1 MNAVTVNDDGLVL
14 RLYIQP
20 KASRDSIVGLHGDEV
35 KVAITAPPV
44 DGQANSHLVKFLGKQ
59 FRVAKSQVVIEKG
72 ELGRHKQIKIINPQQ
87 IPPEIAACGKS
98 DRFTGNCRRLWSGGR
113 CAWRRAGHLLRALFR

>member
-1 MNAVTVNDDGLVL
+1 MVFAVSAVSKTVDGLVL

-20 KASRDSIVGLHGDEV
+20 KASHDSIIGLHGDEL

-44 DGQANSHLVKFLGKQ
+44 DGQANAHLVKYLAKQ

-72 ELGRHKQIKIINPQQ
+72 ELGRHKQIKIIEPQQ
-87 IPPEIAACGKS
+87 IPTEVAAVT
-98 DRFTGNCRRLWSGGR
+98 D
-113 CAWRRAGHLLRALFR
+113 

>member
-1 MNAVTVNDDGLVL
+1 MSAVTPCDDGLVL

-44 DGQANSHLVKFLGKQ
+44 DGQANSHLIKYLAKQ
-59 FRVAKSQVVIEKG
+59 FKVAKGQVQIVRG
-72 ELGRHKQIKIINPQQ
+72 ELGRHKTVTVHAPKQLPQ
-87 IPPEIAACGKS
+87 EIALLLAEKS
-98 DRFTGNCRRLWSGGR
+98 
-113 CAWRRAGHLLRALFR
+113 A